1 MPLTE
6 QWIAGFTDGEGTFHI
21 GINKN
26 ETLTVKRQ
34 VLLEFVI
41 TQHKRD
47 VELLQEIRDLL
58 KWGVVRQNSKNGDIM
73 CFRVR
78 SQKDIQNIIIP
89 FFERNPLL
97 TQKKN
102 DFQKF
107 KLVSTIIEQKKHLT
121 KEGIEKI
128 EIIRRMFRTW

>member
-1 MPLTE
+1 
-6 QWIAGFTDGEGTFHI
+6 
-21 GINKN
+21 
-26 ETLTVKRQ
+26 
-34 VLLEFVI
+34 
-41 TQHKRD
+41 
-47 VELLQEIRDLL
+47 
-58 KWGVVRQNSKNGDIM
+58 M